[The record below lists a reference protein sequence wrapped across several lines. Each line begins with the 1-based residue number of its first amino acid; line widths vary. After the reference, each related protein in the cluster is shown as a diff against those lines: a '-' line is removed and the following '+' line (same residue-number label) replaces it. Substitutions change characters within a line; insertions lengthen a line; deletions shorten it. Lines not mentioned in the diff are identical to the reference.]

1 MIKGG
6 LIMSEKKAALI
17 IRLLVLIIVALVIP
31 GALPGII
38 IGYLLYLLIKSVKKN
53 KDDLTQ

>member
-1 MIKGG
+1 
-6 LIMSEKKAALI
+6 MSEKKAALI

-38 IGYLLYLLIKSVKKN
+38 IGHLLYLLIKSVKKN

>member
-1 MIKGG
+1 
-6 LIMSEKKAALI
+6 MSEKKAALI

-31 GALPGII
+31 GSLPGIS